1 MVVRYLV
8 RGDVQGVGFR
18 WFVMRE
24 AHRLSLRGWVTNLPD
39 GTVEVMADGPGTMLA
54 ELQRALARGPSMAHV
69 TSVEN
74 LDVPHDVVIPNSFNI
89 K

>member
-8 RGDVQGVGFR
+8 RGAVQGVGYR

-54 ELQRALARGPSMAHV
+54 ELQRALARGPSTAQV
-69 TSVEN
+69 SSVEN
-74 LDVPHDVVIPNSFNI
+74 LDVPHDVVIPNSFKI

>member
-8 RGDVQGVGFR
+8 RGAVQGVGYR

-54 ELQRALARGPSMAHV
+54 ELQRALARGPSTAQV

-74 LDVPHDVVIPNSFNI
+74 VDVPHDVVIPNSFKI